1 MIQKINFIILS
12 DKGVK
17 FHQRYIFIARL
28 EILLKKLLTCEES
41 ETHRGISF
49 WHLLM
54 NLKNNYLFKKL
65 LKWANKKCKNFN
77 IYNVLFFKKWRK
89 YLEISLFYNCVP
101 NFDDMI
107 YSSLDVTDV
116 TNFKCNRLNLVI
128 MGLWVIFFLPLLK
141 TRKTR
146 ILKKWKMKKIAGDII
161 LHLFNKNHNHMRY
174 DSWDKKRHD
183 KIICH
188 FGPFFTF
195 LPP

>member
-1 MIQKINFIILS
+1 
-12 DKGVK
+12 
-17 FHQRYIFIARL
+17 
-28 EILLKKLLTCEES
+28 
-41 ETHRGISF
+41 
-49 WHLLM
+49 
-54 NLKNNYLFKKL
+54 
-65 LKWANKKCKNFN
+65 
-77 IYNVLFFKKWRK
+77 
-89 YLEISLFYNCVP
+89 
-101 NFDDMI
+101 MI

-195 LPP
+195 LPPSNPENQNFEKMKKESGDVIILHLCTKNYDQIMYASWDVECYRHFFCHFGPFFALLRHYWH